1 MKLVHGVAKTLFFF
15 AVFLAIN
22 YCIWLKLSRLN
33 FTVTFLVRFTLN
45 QHTVYYGYFLF
56 KTLVK
61 TKGNVS
67 HQFFS
72 LAPRPG
78 FGADHQDLGYL

>member
-61 TKGNVS
+61 TNKSMKPVNCVHNES
-67 HQFFS
+67 
-72 LAPRPG
+72 PG
-78 FGADHQDLGYL
+78 LHFLP